1 MKAFGGAESKRPS
14 TSGNRMVKRRSLR
27 ELGELI
33 ESETYILGVLATVVE
48 NSKNLD
54 LLGLLDRAQRDI
66 KVRMRGD
73 GNAYH
78 FGGCIKVL
86 VVSEEGRGRKMVMM
100 MRVRRKKE
108 KQNIERPTPDIYA
121 PGGHRSL
128 VTTKSYNNVCNGE
141 RAAAS
146 RLVSVGSTDNPPQPR
161 FHVSLRVVSVCVCTC
176 AACILL
182 TLLQCHP
189 IETNGTDTVAVSTAP
204 RISINAANPEAVGI
218 WEGGGSVPLWH

>member
-1 MKAFGGAESKRPS
+1 
-14 TSGNRMVKRRSLR
+14 MVKRRRLR

-73 GNAYH
+73 RNAYH

-161 FHVSLRVVSVCVCTC
+161 FHVSLRVVSVCVHLCRVHSPHAPAVPSDRNERNGYRGRVSCSANLHQCREPRSCRYLGGRGQCTSL
-176 AACILL
+176 ALILRL
-182 TLLQCHP
+182 
-189 IETNGTDTVAVSTAP
+189 E
-204 RISINAANPEAVGI
+204 RIS
-218 WEGGGSVPLWH
+218 SS